1 MNVFVTGGTGYL
13 GSALIS
19 LLIDKKE
26 VLKVVALV
34 KKPERARELA
44 AKLERREKLEFVEG
58 DLRHHKYDLSNV
70 DAVIHLACEHNPFMC
85 EENSG
90 EVIEVNVG
98 GTQRLVEAVRKFR
111 VPYFIFASAYGVYG
125 KQKTMPLSEDLTPR
139 PNTAKFLITFA
150 NEVITRSLTDSPT
163 RFAILRLVHMFGVGT
178 LPSRIEEE
186 FTNKFARSACVGG
199 DLTIYG
205 NGNQTVDLIHVRDVC
220 DCIYKLLISS
230 DSAWNETYNIGGG
243 RAVSMNELAEAYV
256 KAALEM
262 GLKAPVKT
270 YIKTKNY
277 IDSKGLASVLLDIS
291 KAQEKLGWIPS
302 TSIEE
307 GVRELIQAAF
317 GSHSNC

>member
-1 MNVFVTGGTGYL
+1 M
-13 GSALIS
+13 A
-19 LLIDKKE
+19 
-26 VLKVVALV
+26 
-34 KKPERARELA
+34 
-44 AKLERREKLEFVEG
+44 
-58 DLRHHKYDLSNV
+58 
-70 DAVIHLACEHNPFMC
+70 
-85 EENSG
+85 
-90 EVIEVNVG
+90 
-98 GTQRLVEAVRKFR
+98 
-111 VPYFIFASAYGVYG
+111 
-125 KQKTMPLSEDLTPR
+125 
-139 PNTAKFLITFA
+139 TAI
-150 NEVITRSLTDSPT
+150 
-163 RFAILRLVHMFGVGT
+163 
-178 LPSRIEEE
+178 
-186 FTNKFARSACVGG
+186 
-199 DLTIYG
+199 
-205 NGNQTVDLIHVRDVC
+205 
-220 DCIYKLLISS
+220 CIYKLLISS